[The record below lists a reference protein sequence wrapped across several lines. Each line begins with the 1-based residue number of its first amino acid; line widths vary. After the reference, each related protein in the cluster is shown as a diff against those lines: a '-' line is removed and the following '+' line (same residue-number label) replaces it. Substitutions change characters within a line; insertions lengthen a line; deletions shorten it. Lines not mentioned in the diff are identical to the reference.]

1 MQPSQSD
8 IQREFEALRDIRRR
22 SSSQGGPGALI
33 LDPDLPSQPPSST
46 APLSPQVSYWNAGAS
61 PSSPVSNDDSESDHS
76 HTAAGEDAFH
86 LFWVPASLH
95 PELAPG
101 EFQSFLKE
109 HARAPP
115 EGGASLSRSGSG
127 SSSLGRKRSM
137 LSRQYRPREGD
148 GVEKEEDIK
157 PLRRN
162 KSGIYAYPGPQLTIS
177 DLEKL
182 EQLAEEAS
190 KSDDPTKLRSVLRR
204 SLSMNVSP
212 SGEYLIIIMR
222 PSRKLT

>member
-33 LDPDLPSQPPSST
+33 LDPDLPNTQPTSPN

-61 PSSPVSNDDSESDHS
+61 PSSPSSIEGSESDHS
-76 HTAAGEDAFH
+76 STVVGEDSFH

-109 HARAPP
+109 HAR
-115 EGGASLSRSGSG
+115 EGGATLSRSGSG

-137 LSRQYRPREGD
+137 LSRQYKPHEGD
-148 GVEKEEDIK
+148 GVEREEQIM

-162 KSGIYAYPGPQLTIS
+162 KSGIYAYPGPQLSIS

-204 SLSMNVSP
+204 SISMNVSP
-212 SGEYLIIIMR
+212 SGAYQLQFCDI
-222 PSRKLT
+222 SATLV